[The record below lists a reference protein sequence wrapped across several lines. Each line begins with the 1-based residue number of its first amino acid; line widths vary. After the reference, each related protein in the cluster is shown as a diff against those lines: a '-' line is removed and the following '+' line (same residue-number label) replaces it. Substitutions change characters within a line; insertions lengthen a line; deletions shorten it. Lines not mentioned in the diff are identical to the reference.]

1 MDNGK
6 MTVSDEMLEQI
17 RQLVEVEDKDEAAK
31 ILAHAEFRI
40 GGRRM
45 PIVSDYDREGLRLWL
60 DDKENLEKI
69 IKLLLLI
76 LWGQK

>member
-1 MDNGK
+1 MDK
-6 MTVSDEMLEQI
+6 MTISDELLDQL
-17 RQLVEVEDKDEAAK
+17 RQLVDVEDKYEAAK
-31 ILAHAEFRI
+31 ILAHAEIRI

-45 PIVSDYDREGLRLWL
+45 PIISDYDREGMRLWL

-69 IKLLLLI
+69 IKLFLLI